1 MSAPQRPDYRA
12 NDLTPGQRYFDC
24 RGPRADRRPQA
35 AAVKVALTTTQK
47 PKHPDASASMATVFA
62 CGVGGWG

>member
-24 RGPRADRRPQA
+24 RGLRATIRGS
-35 AAVKVALTTTQK
+35 
-47 PKHPDASASMATVFA
+47 SAGSTLSP
-62 CGVGGWG
+62 

>member
-24 RGPRADRRPQA
+24 RGLRATISTWACAQRWQRRLLEVEPATAARWDR
-35 AAVKVALTTTQK
+35 L
-47 PKHPDASASMATVFA
+47 HH
-62 CGVGGWG
+62 G